1 MAYKEVRAGPPDGP
15 SRGLLP
21 KGACSRLVMQY
32 GTRKTKQKRKR
43 KAKAKTKVTKYKLK
57 FIWSLQDFLSRK

>member
-1 MAYKEVRAGPPDGP
+1 MPMRNFVWGLPAGPA
-15 SRGLLP
+15 RGALP
-21 KGACSRLVMQY
+21 KGTCSRLVMQY

-57 FIWSLQDFLSRK
+57 FIW